1 MDDSA
6 AIPDFLTH
14 YYKRTSRPF
23 RTLSDLSVEE
33 VEAVIGRLQESGP
46 LPFRLT
52 QQQYMI
58 KRRNIE
64 RIMRRAFVQK
74 GGRPRREN
82 PHYMVLGSFSLW
94 ETSEFEAV
102 RIPLDHFASKI
113 ISFTFTDSF
122 YAFERT
128 SLHGKAIP
136 PRPYHRQVFR
146 REELPSLIDEYGL
159 HAEKWKCDPQ
169 AEFDVYI
176 EAQIWS
182 DAPLK
187 QYLRPESVDA

>member
-6 AIPDFLTH
+6 AIPEFLTH
-14 YYKRTSRPF
+14 YYARTSRPF
-23 RTLSDLSVEE
+23 RTLSDLSAGE
-33 VEAVIGRLQESGP
+33 VEAVIGQLREIGS

-52 QQQYMI
+52 QQQYMV
-58 KRRNIE
+58 KRTNIE

-74 GGRPRREN
+74 GGFPTREN
-82 PHYMVLGSFSLW
+82 PHYMVLGTFSLW
-94 ETSEFEAV
+94 ESPDFEAV
-102 RIPLDHFASKI
+102 RIPLGQFPSEV
-113 ISFTFTDSF
+113 ISFTYTDSF
-122 YAFERT
+122 YAFEST
-128 SLHGKAIP
+128 SLRGKAIP

-146 REELPSLIDEYGL
+146 SEELPSLIDESGL

-182 DAPLK
+182 DEPLK
-187 QYLRPESVDA
+187 QYLQSECVDA